1 MPTGLRASSAEESKG
16 LHRKVRTVLKAG
28 AFMDSEA
35 SASVSSMFAPEP
47 ALLYARKQVKEMLEW
62 ADANEE
68 YLRYAWLFLLAYVF
82 LLRVPSEALP
92 AVAGKVPGR
101 EAQSVLEHSGE
112 GLRLTLRRRKNK
124 PQGSQLVRSCW
135 CTQCSRTCPVHALG
149 PVVAASPPGERLF
162 EDHAEQGKLRSETY
176 VAADRRGKCRTLP
189 HARPAARARARSAAL
204 RCAV

>member
-1 MPTGLRASSAEESKG
+1 MDAEARAS
-16 LHRKVRTVLKAG
+16 VP
-28 AFMDSEA
+28 
-35 SASVSSMFAPEP
+35 SMFAPAP
-47 ALLYARKQVKEMLEW
+47 ALLWARKQVKEMQEW

-92 AVAGKVPGR
+92 AVAGKVFGR

-149 PVVAASPPGERLF
+149 PVVAASPQGESLF
-162 EDHAEQGKLRSETY
+162 EGITPSRASHALKHMLQLIG
-176 VAADRRGKCRTLP
+176 VANAERYRTHDLRRG
-189 HARPAARARARSAAL
+189 HARDLQLSGVQSRSLPARR
-204 RCAV
+204 